1 MDALEFLKERKRMC
15 DYYSHC
21 KGCPLDGSKCVI
33 DSAVSDE
40 NCKRFA
46 ATVEQ
51 WSKEHPRKTRQSVF
65 LEQYPE
71 ARIGDDGVLQVDPC
85 SISASYRNAR
95 NNYATRMLQLPPR
108 VLVCGGGGMRDT
120 DLVSAITGNTGD
132 SGWRNMVPQ
141 VDSSDFP
148 TQWVP
153 SAYECSIIEAQAK
166 EIERLRAQVVHGRW
180 IYDEKAQRP
189 YCSICKE
196 YFYGATNS
204 SMNYCSNCGAK
215 MDGDDGHACL

>member
-65 LEQYPE
+65 LEQYPD
-71 ARIGDDGVLQVDPC
+71 AIIGDDGFLYIAPC
-85 SISASYRNAR
+85 QLCDGLIHGESIEDCENRGLCVECRRDFWSAE
-95 NNYATRMLQLPPR
+95 
-108 VLVCGGGGMRDT
+108 V
-120 DLVSAITGNTGD
+120 
-132 SGWRNMVPQ
+132 
-141 VDSSDFP
+141 
-148 TQWVP
+148 
-153 SAYECSIIEAQAK
+153 EE
-166 EIERLRAQVVHGRW
+166 
-180 IYDEKAQRP
+180 
-189 YCSICKE
+189 
-196 YFYGATNS
+196 
-204 SMNYCSNCGAK
+204 
-215 MDGDDGHACL
+215 